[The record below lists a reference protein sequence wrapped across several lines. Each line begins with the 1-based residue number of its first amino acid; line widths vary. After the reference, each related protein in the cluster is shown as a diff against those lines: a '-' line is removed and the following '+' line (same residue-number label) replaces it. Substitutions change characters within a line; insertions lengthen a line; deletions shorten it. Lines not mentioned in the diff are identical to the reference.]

1 MNAVVDG
8 DVPFIEGARL
18 LFGGQQVGG
27 DAEDAAGISEGALGS
42 GGGEDADGRRVRFR
56 LGAAGGGA
64 AYCDAASRDE
74 LKNYFAPK
82 VDKFVGAPRAL
93 DQTIEGIDL
102 CIANKAAQ
110 AASVA
115 GFLGKY

>member
-1 MNAVVDG
+1 M
-8 DVPFIEGARL
+8 PR
-18 LFGGQQVGG
+18 
-27 DAEDAAGISEGALGS
+27 
-42 GGGEDADGRRVRFR
+42 GGGFDFGTVLPEVGRT
-56 LGAAGGGA
+56 
-64 AYCDAASRDE
+64 YCDTASRDE

-82 VDKFVGAPRAL
+82 VDQFVGAPRAL
-93 DQTIEGIDL
+93 DQVVEGIDL